1 MTHDRGTSNPQSTA
15 KRHDLSTQFEFDE
28 KKTAEENISSFL
40 AHIESTHKVFGPL
53 LQKHIAR
60 MLPLPEANVRSTAR
74 ASFNAE
80 IKKLLDAVLEATKSK
95 DG

>member
-1 MTHDRGTSNPQSTA
+1 MIMASPYLTA
-15 KRHDLSTQFEFDE
+15 ERYHVATEFEFDE
-28 KKTAEENISSFL
+28 TRTAEENISSFL
-40 AHIESTHKVFGPL
+40 AFIESTDKVFGPL

-80 IKKLLDAVLEATKSK
+80 VKKLLDAILEAAKSK